1 MVRFSQLGRR
11 PWPLVGMIVCPLAA
25 MTIYLLWL
33 WPRPSGTSLL
43 AETAPY
49 LISLLTGVP
58 FVPAVARGRR
68 ALSLILYLAVGF
80 VLLWIYALA
89 ILCGIRGVCL

>member
-1 MVRFSQLGRR
+1 MVRFSQLGER

-25 MTIYLLWL
+25 MTVYLLWL

-43 AETAPY
+43 AETGPY
-49 LISLLTGVP
+49 LISLLTGAP
-58 FVPAVARGRR
+58 FVLVLAPGRR

-89 ILCGIRGVCL
+89 MLCGVRGVCL